1 MSLDGLLFW
10 VKAIP
15 LLLVILVPLVLVH
28 EFGHFLVARIT
39 GIRVLEFGLGFPPK
53 AKTLGHDHETEYTLN
68 WLPIGGFVRLEGEE
82 ENSDDPRAFTN
93 APLAKQL
100 AVLVA
105 GVAMN
110 VLTAVLL
117 LFVVAWAFN
126 PVVQPTITAVVAG
139 SPAAKAGLAAG
150 DTLVSIDG
158 RTHSILE
165 FGTDPTATWRQD
177 LLNNGGKTVQ
187 LVVADQNGKQ
197 RTLSVPLRVP
207 KAGEGALGV
216 QTGDYALVD
225 VPGNPVQAI
234 GLAVTGTERAMGLV
248 LVALGDIGSQF
259 ATNPT
264 AGPQGVQGPVG
275 IASDVGH
282 VAAQRHHDAAPDDGR
297 DIGEPCPGQR
307 AAVSALGRRQARDH
321 GPEAR
326 VQEEGRGRGRAV
338 GLSRRLRIP
347 HGFHWLDNL
356 LRHRSRWRSVA
367 WTHPRMR
374 LDAGRPR
381 LT

>member
-282 VAAQRHHDAAPDDGR
+282 VASQPNAIMMLLLMMAVISANLALVNVLPFPPLDGGKLVIMVLKRVFRKRGVGAVEQWAYLAGFAFLMAFIGWITFFDIVRGGAP
-297 DIGEPCPGQR
+297 
-307 AAVSALGRRQARDH
+307 
-321 GPEAR
+321 
-326 VQEEGRGRGRAV
+326 
-338 GLSRRLRIP
+338 
-347 HGFHWLDNL
+347 
-356 LRHRSRWRSVA
+356 
-367 WTHPRMR
+367 
-374 LDAGRPR
+374 
-381 LT
+381 

>member
-10 VKAIP
+10 VRAVP
-15 LLLVILVPLVLVH
+15 LLLVVLVPLVLIH
-28 EFGHFLVARIT
+28 EFGHFVIARLT

-53 AKTLGHDHETEYTLN
+53 ARTLGHDHETEYTLN

-82 ENSDDPRAFTN
+82 QDSDDPRAFTN

-117 LFVVAWAFN
+117 LFVVAWVFN

-139 SPAAKAGLAAG
+139 SPAQKAGLVAG
-150 DTLVSIDG
+150 DSLISIDG

-187 LVVADQNGKQ
+187 LIVADQNGQQ
-197 RTLSVPLRVP
+197 RTLSVALRVP

-216 QTGDYALVD
+216 QTGDYVLVD

-234 GLAVTGTERAMGLV
+234 GLAVSGTERAMGLV

-264 AGPQGVQGPVG
+264 AGPQGVQGPV
-275 IASDVGH
+275 VGH
-282 VAAQRHHDAAPDDGR
+282 VASQPNAIMLLLLMMAVISANLALVNVLPFPPLDGGKIVIMVLKRIFRKSGVGAIEQWAYLAGFAFLMAFIGWITFFDIVRGGAP
-297 DIGEPCPGQR
+297 
-307 AAVSALGRRQARDH
+307 
-321 GPEAR
+321 
-326 VQEEGRGRGRAV
+326 
-338 GLSRRLRIP
+338 
-347 HGFHWLDNL
+347 
-356 LRHRSRWRSVA
+356 
-367 WTHPRMR
+367 
-374 LDAGRPR
+374 
-381 LT
+381 